1 MAKFDFICKAQHSKM
16 KKSTIALLILIT
28 SLSVAG
34 ILFIQVYWVKNA
46 IQLQEAQ
53 FDNKVQL
60 ILKSVVNRLFDER
73 LDAASDTTYCEDP
86 HCDHRTLQVLSTI
99 DTRRL
104 DSLLYEEFGSMKIS
118 RAYVWGVYSS
128 KCGTVFAG
136 NDSKYH
142 EQLVG
147 SHHQVSMSCLYQS
160 EELLLGVY
168 FPEQGN
174 VLWMNIL
181 PYLLL
186 SLLLLGVVIFAFSFT
201 IFSFLRQKRLSEMKN
216 DFVNNMT
223 HEFKT
228 PIATISLASEMLLK
242 SEISESQVKSKKY
255 AQIIHHENQ
264 RLQQQVDQVLQI
276 AVLDRG
282 GYSLNKTEFNAHDA
296 IILCI
301 RNFEITVRNRG
312 GFISSKLKAEEP
324 VIYNDYPHFVNM
336 LNNLLDNAD
345 KYSSVYPEIQIL
357 TKNIDGQFVVE
368 VHDKGIGIGK
378 EDLKYVFNKLYRVHT
393 GNVHD
398 VKGFGLG
405 LFYVKTMVEAMGGS
419 VNVRSELK
427 KGSIFEIHLPLK
439 AEKI

>member
-1 MAKFDFICKAQHSKM
+1 M
-16 KKSTIALLILIT
+16 KKSTIALLIFIT

-34 ILFIQVYWVKNA
+34 IVFIQVYWVRNA

-73 LDAASDTTYCEDP
+73 FDASADTAYCRNL
-86 HCDHRTLQVLSTI
+86 HCDHRTLEVLTTI

-118 RAYVWGVYSS
+118 ETYVWGVYSPNN
-128 KCGTVFAG
+128 GIVFAG
-136 NDSKYH
+136 DGGKFDD
-142 EQLVG
+142 ELVAG
-147 SHHQVSMSCLYQS
+147 HHNVSMSCLYQS

-168 FPEQGN
+168 FPEQGSM
-174 VLWMNIL
+174 LWINIL

-186 SLLLLGVVIFAFSFT
+186 SLLLLGVVIYAFSFV

-242 SEISESQVKSKKY
+242 SEVSESPAKSKKY
-255 AQIIHHENQ
+255 AQIIYHENQ

-276 AVLDRG
+276 AVLEKG
-282 GYSLNKTEFNAHDA
+282 SFSLNKTEFNAHDA
-296 IILCI
+296 IKTCI
-301 RNFEITVRNRG
+301 RNFEITIRDKG
-312 GFISSKLKAEEP
+312 GFISSKLKAEHS
-324 VIYNDYPHFVNM
+324 ILFNDIHHFVNM
-336 LNNLLDNAD
+336 FNNLLDNAS
-345 KYSSVYPEIQIL
+345 KYSIIYPEIQIL
-357 TKNIDGQFVVE
+357 TKNIDGMFIVE

-378 EDLKYVFNKLYRVHT
+378 EDLKYVFRKLYRVHT

-405 LFYVKTMVEAMGGS
+405 LFYVKTMAEAMGGS

-427 KGSIFEIHLPLK
+427 SGSVFEIHLPLH
-439 AEKI
+439 AEIR

>member
-1 MAKFDFICKAQHSKM
+1 M

-34 ILFIQVYWVKNA
+34 IVFIQVYWVRNA

-73 LDAASDTTYCEDP
+73 FDASKDTAYCRDL
-86 HCDHRTLQVLSTI
+86 HCDHRTLQVLTTI

-104 DSLLYEEFGSMKIS
+104 DSLLNEEFGSMKIGK
-118 RAYVWGVYSS
+118 AYVWGVYSTKS
-128 KCGTVFAG
+128 GTVFAG
-136 NDSKYH
+136 DNGKYH
-142 EQLVG
+142 EELLD
-147 SHHQVSMSCLYQS
+147 SHHNVSMSCLYRS

-186 SLLLLGVVIFAFSFT
+186 SLLLLGVVIYAFSFT
-201 IFSFLRQKRLSEMKN
+201 VFSFLRQKKLSEMKN

-228 PIATISLASEMLLK
+228 PIATISLASEMLLR
-242 SEISESQVKSKKY
+242 SEVSESPAKSKKY
-255 AQIIHHENQ
+255 AEIIHHENQ
-264 RLQQQVDQVLQI
+264 RLQHQVDQVLQI
-276 AVLDRG
+276 AVLDKG
-282 GYSLNKTEFNAHDA
+282 EYSLNKTEFNAHDA
-296 IILCI
+296 IKMCL
-301 RNFEITVRNRG
+301 RNFEITVRSRG
-312 GFISSKLKAEEP
+312 GFISSKLKAEHS
-324 VIYNDYPHFVNM
+324 ILFNDIHHFVNVF
-336 LNNLLDNAD
+336 NNLLDNAA
-345 KYSSVYPEIQIL
+345 KYSSSYPEIQVL
-357 TKNIDGQFVVE
+357 TKNIDGMFVVE
-368 VHDKGIGIGK
+368 VHDKGIGIAK
-378 EDLKYVFNKLYRVHT
+378 DDLKYVFRKLYRVHT

-405 LFYVKTMVEAMGGS
+405 LFYVKTMAEAMGGS
-419 VNVRSELK
+419 ANVRSELQR
-427 KGSIFEIHLPLK
+427 GSIFEIHLPLK
-439 AEKI
+439 SEIS

>member
-1 MAKFDFICKAQHSKM
+1 M
-16 KKSTIALLILIT
+16 KKSTIALLIFIT

-34 ILFIQVYWVKNA
+34 IVFIQVYWVRNA

-73 LDAASDTTYCEDP
+73 FDASADTAYCRNL
-86 HCDHRTLQVLSTI
+86 HCDHRTLEVLTTI

-118 RAYVWGVYSS
+118 ETYVWGVYSPNN
-128 KCGTVFAG
+128 GIVFAG
-136 NDSKYH
+136 DSGKFDD
-142 EQLVG
+142 ELVAG
-147 SHHQVSMSCLYQS
+147 HHNVSMSCLYQS

-168 FPEQGN
+168 FPEQGSM
-174 VLWMNIL
+174 LWVNIL

-186 SLLLLGVVIFAFSFT
+186 SLLLLGVVIYAFSFV

-242 SEISESQVKSKKY
+242 SEVSESPAKSKKY
-255 AQIIHHENQ
+255 AQIIYHENQ

-276 AVLDRG
+276 AVLEKG
-282 GYSLNKTEFNAHDA
+282 SFSLNKTEFNAHDA
-296 IILCI
+296 IKTCI
-301 RNFEITVRNRG
+301 RNFEITIRDKG
-312 GFISSKLKAEEP
+312 GFISSKLKAEHS
-324 VIYNDYPHFVNM
+324 ILFNDIHHFVNM
-336 LNNLLDNAD
+336 FNNLLDNAS
-345 KYSSVYPEIQIL
+345 KYSIIYPEIQIL
-357 TKNIDGQFVVE
+357 TKNIDGMFIVE

-378 EDLKYVFNKLYRVHT
+378 EDLKYVFRKLYRVHT

-405 LFYVKTMVEAMGGS
+405 LFYVKTMAEAMGGS

-427 KGSIFEIHLPLK
+427 SGSVFEIHLPLH
-439 AEKI
+439 AEIR

>member
-1 MAKFDFICKAQHSKM
+1 M
-16 KKSTIALLILIT
+16 KKSTIALLIFIT

-34 ILFIQVYWVKNA
+34 IVFIQVYWVRNA

-73 LDAASDTTYCEDP
+73 FDASADTAYCRNL
-86 HCDHRTLQVLSTI
+86 HCDHRTLEVLTTI

-118 RAYVWGVYSS
+118 ETYVWGVYSPNN
-128 KCGTVFAG
+128 GIVFAG
-136 NDSKYH
+136 DSGKFDD
-142 EQLVG
+142 ELVAG
-147 SHHQVSMSCLYQS
+147 HHNVSMSCLYQS

-168 FPEQGN
+168 FPEQGSM
-174 VLWMNIL
+174 LWINIL

-186 SLLLLGVVIFAFSFT
+186 SLLLLGVVIYAFSFV

-242 SEISESQVKSKKY
+242 SEVSESPAKSKKY
-255 AQIIHHENQ
+255 AQIIYHENQ

-276 AVLDRG
+276 AVLEKG
-282 GYSLNKTEFNAHDA
+282 SFSLNKTEFNAHDA
-296 IILCI
+296 IKTCI
-301 RNFEITVRNRG
+301 RNFEITIRDKG
-312 GFISSKLKAEEP
+312 GFISSKLKAEHS
-324 VIYNDYPHFVNM
+324 ILFNDIHHFVNM
-336 LNNLLDNAD
+336 FNNLLDNAS
-345 KYSSVYPEIQIL
+345 KYSIIYPEIQIL
-357 TKNIDGQFVVE
+357 TKNIDGMFIVE

-378 EDLKYVFNKLYRVHT
+378 EDLKYVFRKLYRVHT

-405 LFYVKTMVEAMGGS
+405 LFYVKTMAEAMGGS

-427 KGSIFEIHLPLK
+427 SGSVFEIHLPLH
-439 AEKI
+439 AEIR

>member
-1 MAKFDFICKAQHSKM
+1 M
-16 KKSTIALLILIT
+16 KKSTIALLIFIT

-34 ILFIQVYWVKNA
+34 IVFIQVYWVRNA

-73 LDAASDTTYCEDP
+73 FDASADTAYCQNL
-86 HCDHRTLQVLSTI
+86 HCDHRTLQVLTTI

-118 RAYVWGVYSS
+118 ETYVWGVYSPNN
-128 KCGTVFAG
+128 GIVFAG
-136 NDSKYH
+136 DSGKFDD
-142 EQLVG
+142 ELVAG
-147 SHHQVSMSCLYQS
+147 HHNVSMSCLYQS

-168 FPEQGN
+168 FPEQGSM
-174 VLWMNIL
+174 LWINIL

-186 SLLLLGVVIFAFSFT
+186 SLLLLGVVIYAFSFV

-242 SEISESQVKSKKY
+242 SEVSESPAKSKKY
-255 AQIIHHENQ
+255 AQIIYHENQ

-276 AVLDRG
+276 AVLEKG
-282 GYSLNKTEFNAHDA
+282 SFSLNKTEFNAHDA
-296 IILCI
+296 IKTCI
-301 RNFEITVRNRG
+301 RNFEITIRDKG
-312 GFISSKLKAEEP
+312 GFISSKLKAEHS
-324 VIYNDYPHFVNM
+324 ILFNDIHHFVNM
-336 LNNLLDNAD
+336 FNNLLDNAS
-345 KYSSVYPEIQIL
+345 KYSIVYPEIQIL
-357 TKNIDGQFVVE
+357 TKNIDGMFIVE

-378 EDLKYVFNKLYRVHT
+378 EDLKYVFRKLYRVHT

-405 LFYVKTMVEAMGGS
+405 LFYVKTMAEAMGGS

-427 KGSIFEIHLPLK
+427 SGSVFEIHLPLH
-439 AEKI
+439 AEIR

>member
-1 MAKFDFICKAQHSKM
+1 M

-34 ILFIQVYWVKNA
+34 IVFIQVYWVRNA

-73 LDAASDTTYCEDP
+73 FDASKDTAYCRDL
-86 HCDHRTLQVLSTI
+86 HCDHRTLQVLTTI
-99 DTRRL
+99 DTKRL
-104 DSLLYEEFGSMKIS
+104 DSLLYEEFGSMKIG
-118 RAYVWGVYSS
+118 RAYVWGVYSPKS
-128 KCGTVFAG
+128 GTVFAG
-136 NDSKYH
+136 DDGKYH
-142 EQLVG
+142 EELLD
-147 SHHQVSMSCLYQS
+147 SHHHVSMSCLYRS

-186 SLLLLGVVIFAFSFT
+186 SLLLLGVVIYAFSVT
-201 IFSFLRQKRLSEMKN
+201 VFSFLRQKRLSEMKN

-228 PIATISLASEMLLK
+228 PIATISLASEMLLR
-242 SEISESQVKSKKY
+242 SEVSESPAKSKKY
-255 AQIIHHENQ
+255 AEIIHHENQ

-276 AVLDRG
+276 AVLDKG
-282 GYSLNKTEFNAHDA
+282 EFSLNKTEFNAHDA
-296 IILCI
+296 IKMCL
-301 RNFEITVRNRG
+301 RNFEITVRSRG
-312 GFISSKLKAEEP
+312 GFISSKLKAEHS
-324 VIYNDYPHFVNM
+324 ILFNDIHHFVNM
-336 LNNLLDNAD
+336 FNNLLDNAA
-345 KYSSVYPEIQIL
+345 KYSSSYPEIQVL
-357 TKNIDGQFVVE
+357 TKNIDGMFVVE
-368 VHDKGIGIGK
+368 VHDKGIGIAR
-378 EDLKYVFNKLYRVHT
+378 EDLKYVFRKLYRVHT

-405 LFYVKTMVEAMGGS
+405 LFYVKTMAEAMGGS
-419 VNVRSELK
+419 VNVRSEYQR
-427 KGSIFEIHLPLK
+427 GSVFEIHLPLK
-439 AEKI
+439 A